1 MTSLQHYR
9 AMTEQEFQRF
19 EAADKIKKEIQQCES
34 NKKLVSEA
42 LQGRGLAILV
52 SNGRDLPSDT
62 MKLNEETRLGVLE
75 ALDGYF
81 NYRIDDL
88 KKQFEAL

>member
-1 MTSLQHYR
+1 
-9 AMTEQEFQRF
+9 MTEQEFQRF
-19 EAADKIKKEIQQCES
+19 EAANNIKQEIKDCEN
-34 NKKLVSEA
+34 NKKLVSDA
-42 LQGRGLAILV
+42 LQGCGLSIV
-52 SNGRDLPSDT
+52 VRIDRDLPSEA
-62 MKLNEETRLGVLE
+62 MKLNEETRAGVLE

>member
-1 MTSLQHYR
+1 
-9 AMTEQEFQRF
+9 MTEQEWRRF
-19 EAADKIKKEIQQCES
+19 EAANKIRQEIKQCES
-34 NKKLVSEA
+34 NKKLISEA

-52 SNGRDLPSDT
+52 SNGRDLPADT
-62 MKLNEETRLGVLE
+62 MKMNEETRAGVLE

-88 KKQFEAL
+88 QKQFKAL